1 MSRTETEQVETAL
14 GGVRGVAGEVRR
26 FLGVPYAEPPV
37 GDYRWRAP
45 RPKQPWTG
53 VLDATRFGPDP
64 VQPAG
69 AVLRGPGQSEDCL
82 YLNIW
87 CPRESAGP
95 LPVLL
100 WLPGGGFVMGAGS
113 SEDCDGAALAER
125 GVVVVTINYRV
136 GVLGFLAHPALAAE
150 ADGRSG
156 NYGLLDVLQALRWV
170 RAHIGSFGG
179 DPERITVF
187 GVSAGSACISL
198 LLTAPEAEGLFQGAI
213 LQSPGAGRKLA
224 TLDEAMAAGAALL
237 PGHPQ
242 QLRALPSSELLAA
255 NGKFNAGL
263 RSFTRARILRPILD
277 SRLLQIQEQE
287 ALASG
292 MFQALPML
300 VGNHLDEGR
309 FFSKTFPVLDV
320 DGYRDWVRQDFGP
333 RANDVFDVYGMPREH
348 EITGHM
354 AQLFAD
360 TQFNFGAR
368 LLAHHNNARAPT
380 WRYLFDAF
388 DADGRPTTH
397 TEDVPY
403 VFGHRKTEPL
413 TRDIMDAW
421 VRFAST
427 GELPAWPLAA
437 ADTAWRPVARR
448 PEVGWRARE
457 LEFIASL

>member
-1 MSRTETEQVETAL
+1 MSRAETEQVETAL
-14 GGVRGVAGEVRR
+14 GPVRGVAGDVRR
-26 FLGVPYAEPPV
+26 FLGVPFAEPPV
-37 GDYRWRAP
+37 GEHRWRAP

-69 AVLRGPGQSEDCL
+69 AALRGPGQSEDCL

-87 CPRESAGP
+87 CPREAAGP
-95 LPVLL
+95 LPVLV

-113 SEDCDGAALAER
+113 SEDCDGTALAQR
-125 GVVVVTINYRV
+125 GVVVVNYRV
-136 GVLGFLAHPALAAE
+136 GVLGFLAHPGLAAE

-156 NYGLLDVLQALRWV
+156 NYGLLDVLQALRWL
-170 RAHIGSFGG
+170 RDHIASFGG

-198 LLTAPEAEGLFQGAI
+198 LLTAPAAEGLFQGAI

-224 TLDEAMAAGAALL
+224 TLDDAMAVGAALL
-237 PGHPQ
+237 PGHPH
-242 QLRALPSSELLAA
+242 QLRGLASSELLAA
-255 NGKFNAGL
+255 NGRFNARL
-263 RSFTRARILRPILD
+263 RSFTRARVLRPIVD
-277 SRLLQIQEQE
+277 NHLLQLQERD

-309 FFSKTFPVLDV
+309 FFSNTFPALDV
-320 DGYRDWVRQDFGP
+320 GGYRDWVRQDFGD
-333 RANDVFDVYGMPREH
+333 RADEVFDLYGMPREH
-348 EITGHM
+348 EITGRM

-368 LLAHHNNARAPT
+368 LLAHHNNGRAPT
-380 WRYLFDAF
+380 WRYLFDAL
-388 DADGRPTTH
+388 DAQGRPTTH
-397 TEDVPY
+397 AEDVPY
-403 VFGHRKTEPL
+403 VFGHHKADPL

-427 GELPAWPLAA
+427 GELPAWPSAA
-437 ADTAWRPVARR
+437 ADAAWRPAAQRA
-448 PEVGWRARE
+448 EVGWRARE
-457 LEFIASL
+457 LDFVASL